1 MQSTYS
7 INRFNNGF
15 TLIEL
20 MIVVAIVGILASLA
34 LPAYTEYVR
43 ESRRTDGTSSVLDCA
58 TRLERNFTVNNTYT
72 TADVCDATSIDGYYT
87 LTLATT
93 DVSFTV
99 SASPTGPQSEDT
111 ECSSIDL
118 NHLGVQSAVD
128 GSGNSTG
135 NTCWKK

>member
-1 MQSTYS
+1 MDNNYS
-7 INRFNNGF
+7 RSRFEQGF

-34 LPAYTEYVR
+34 IPAYTEYVR

-72 TADVCDATSIDGYYT
+72 TADVCDATSIDGFYN

-93 DVSFTV
+93 DVTFTV

-128 GSGNSTG
+128 DGGASTG
-135 NTCWKK
+135 DTCWKK